1 MTTYTFE
8 IYKTD
13 RRLKEGRKM
22 VRAVDMDL
30 EPRILDRM
38 LESYRKSFPKN
49 KGFDVKVQE
58 TYTTKKT
65 IFGKE
70 YQERYDTP
78 MCCSPASERF
88 WTM

>member
-1 MTTYTFE
+1 MISYTFE
-8 IYKTD
+8 VYRLD
-13 RRLKEGRKM
+13 RRMKTGERLLRVFDLNLK
-22 VRAVDMDL
+22 DMATAEQIASDF
-30 EPRILDRM
+30 ETKI
-38 LESYRKSFPKN
+38 KN
-49 KGFDVKVQE
+49 TVVKVFQ

-78 MCCSPASERF
+78 MCCSPATERF